1 MHFSKYSLKHSKLDK
16 WDKWRSYLFQFQ
28 KIVATVQCFD
38 HEFISLCI
46 FAHHKLKKVTN
57 IWLLSNLKLLWSFTC
72 KEYLVVKLCPEKS
85 KIHPSDFSGLPLVL
99 DLTFCLR
106 VPITR
111 KFKLLVL
118 EDPGQ
123 ACYSSTLE
131 EMDYNCVVTKCAYCY
146 FENFIFQ

>member
-1 MHFSKYSLKHSKLDK
+1 M
-16 WDKWRSYLFQFQ
+16 
-28 KIVATVQCFD
+28 
-38 HEFISLCI
+38 
-46 FAHHKLKKVTN
+46 
-57 IWLLSNLKLLWSFTC
+57 
-72 KEYLVVKLCPEKS
+72 VKLCPEKS